1 MAWECCFWHPPKMA
15 KDLHELSNLRDSLSY
30 LYFEKALIERDQ
42 NAIVVIRGEERIP
55 VPIASV
61 TVLMLGPGTSIT
73 HAAIRVICENGCT
86 VLWCGEN
93 AMRYYGFGLGE
104 TRKSTQQMK
113 QARLFSD
120 AALHLEVARRMYLMR
135 FPDMTP
141 DGLDIR
147 QLRGLEGVRVREGYK
162 MFSKRYGVEWKGR
175 SYDKKDW
182 NGTDK
187 INIALSSANA
197 ALYGLCQ
204 AAITSLGYSTALGF
218 IHTGKQLSFVYD
230 IADLYKMETSV
241 PAAFETASGPDED
254 VARRARETMRR
265 CLRER
270 RILKRI
276 SEDIASLFDISME
289 SDINVEDPCRL
300 WDENGEVAGGLNYAE
315 GSD

>member
-1 MAWECCFWHPPKMA
+1 MA

-30 LYFEKALIERDQ
+30 LYFEKAIIERDQ
-42 NAIVVIRGEERIP
+42 NAIVIIRNEERIA

-73 HAAIRVICENGCT
+73 HAAMKVICENGCT
-86 VLWCGEN
+86 VLWCGEH
-93 AMRYYGFGLGE
+93 ALRYYGFGMGE

-120 AALHLEVARRMYLMR
+120 KALHLEVARRMYIIR
-135 FPDMTP
+135 FPDVTP

-147 QLRGLEGVRVREGYK
+147 QLRGLEGVRVRESYK
-162 MFSKRYGVEWKGR
+162 MYAKRYHIEWHGR
-175 SYDKKDW
+175 NYDKSNWSGSDS
-182 NGTDK
+182 

-204 AAITSLGYSTALGF
+204 AAIVSLGYSPALGF

-241 PAAFETASGPDED
+241 PAAFEAAASSP
-254 VARRARETMRR
+254 
-265 CLRER
+265 
-270 RILKRI
+270 
-276 SEDIASLFDISME
+276 SEDIARKARELMRRYLREKHVLKRVAEDIANLFDISIE
-289 SDINVEDPCRL
+289 DDINAEETGNL
-300 WDENGEVAGGLNYAE
+300 WDEDGDLAGGHNYAE
-315 GSD
+315 GGD